1 MRHQAVTSQEIDT
14 MYEQRGEVDCDAAS
28 CFNSS
33 YGNNYHD
40 NTMSWKEMGKF
51 NAIMGQERREYL
63 DRQQQ
68 LLNEELEKL

>member
-1 MRHQAVTSQEIDT
+1 MDHLRDTVITSQEIDT

-33 YGNNYHD
+33 D
-40 NTMSWKEMGKF
+40 AMSWKEMGKF
-51 NAIMGQERREYL
+51 NGIMGQEGREYL